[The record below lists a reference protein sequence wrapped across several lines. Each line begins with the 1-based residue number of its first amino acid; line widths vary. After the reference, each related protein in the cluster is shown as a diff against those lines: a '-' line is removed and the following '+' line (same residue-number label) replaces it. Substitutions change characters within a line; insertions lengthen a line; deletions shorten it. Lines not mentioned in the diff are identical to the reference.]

1 MEETIK
7 EIAELID
14 CSEVV
19 YLHKETNQILSYP
32 IPGDGAYDSE
42 EFEYLMQQVMDVVD
56 FAPEMYIRFNPLES
70 RESYKIMEAF
80 VETVKDGQLQGR
92 LQGALTGRKPFRQ
105 FRDVVETAGVVY
117 DWYDFRDAY
126 LQMYVRD
133 ILDAQSGQQ
142 PLD

>member
-1 MEETIK
+1 MEEIIK
-7 EIAELID
+7 EIAELIG

-19 YLHKETNQILSYP
+19 YLHKETNEILSYP
-32 IPGDGAYDSE
+32 SGDGSYDSE

-56 FAPEMYIRFNPLES
+56 FTPEMYIRFDPLES

-105 FRDVVETAGVVY
+105 FRDTLETAGVVD
-117 DWYDFRDAY
+117 DWYDFREAY
-126 LQMYVRD
+126 LRMYVRD
-133 ILDAQSGQQ
+133 ILDTQSDDQ